1 MGNRLKRIKD
11 SMGNKVLQITGAV
24 GNSVQQITGAVGSSV
39 QQIKGA
45 ILDSS
50 VEDTDCEKQEKSK
63 VEELIEPKEFYSVRE
78 KNCAIGFF
86 CKHCCKSSYL
96 VKLTEEEV
104 EEVFHSHYKK
114 RAWDELKDVL
124 QIYKLVNQKGLLP
137 VVFSKHELDRCINK
151 ELIRCFYENLSCF
164 VNEKHGYQHFYFP
177 FEEEKLYNI
186 RSQYNIKQNESIL
199 YRSGYAN
206 NNIDFYDALNYEKV
220 NNKTTEILI
229 ITDIGLYYKK
239 IGGDSSVCFYSW
251 TKIDKV
257 EYKELFFYFYGEEEL
272 IVKIPKSTMIH
283 TTMYVTVDVGQC
295 YRLAEV
301 LTQMAQLAEYGL
313 KPLELEEEGR
323 FGEALAEAEAIIK
336 SGENLSFGYY
346 AKAHAMQRIEME
358 KAAKDNTYIDNEEC
372 RKNLD
377 FALKDYWKAFDQANK
392 NDREKEFAAHVM
404 LCIANTLVHDNFYKQ
419 KKIQIWS
426 NNLVEILV

>member
-50 VEDTDCEKQEKSK
+50 VEDLESEEQEKTI
-63 VEELIEPKEFYSVRE
+63 VEELIEPKEFYSVFE
-78 KNCAIGFF
+78 KNRAIDFF

-104 EEVFHSHYKK
+104 EDIFHSKYKK
-114 RAWDELKDVL
+114 RAWDEYKYVL

-137 VVFSKHELDRCINK
+137 VVYPKYELDRCLNK
-151 ELIRCFYENLSCF
+151 ELIRYFCENLSCF
-164 VNEKHGYQHFYFP
+164 VNEKHGYQLFYFP
-177 FEEEKLYNI
+177 FEEEELHNL
-186 RSQYNIKQNESIL
+186 RSQFNIKQNESIL
-199 YRSGYAN
+199 YRSYYDKY
-206 NNIDFYDALNYEKV
+206 DFYDTLRYERV
-220 NNKTTEILI
+220 NKTTEILI
-229 ITDIGLYYKK
+229 ITDIGLYYK

-272 IVKIPKSTMIH
+272 IVKIPKSTMIYVS
-283 TTMYVTVDVGQC
+283 MYFSVEVGQC

-301 LTQMAQLAEYGL
+301 LTQMAQLAECGL

-323 FGEALAEAEAIIK
+323 FGEALAEAESIIK
-336 SGENLSFGYY
+336 SGENLSYGYY
-346 AKAHAMQRIEME
+346 AKAHAMQRNEME
-358 KAAKDNTYIDNEEC
+358 KAAKDNAYINNVEC

-377 FALKDYWKAFDQANK
+377 IALKDFWKAFEQANK
-392 NDREKEFAAHVM
+392 NDREKEFASHIM
-404 LCIANTLVHDNFYKQ
+404 LCIANTERFIY
-419 KKIQIWS
+419 W
-426 NNLVEILV
+426 